1 MNRLAGIVVAVI
13 GLIIAVL
20 SIMKVVPG
28 LTQPGVV
35 MILLGGLIIGLSF
48 VNKPEPDDT
57 PRMSTPNTLVN
68 IFFSPT
74 EVFQNLGRH
83 PRWLVAML
91 VMSLF
96 STIFANLFVSR
107 LGADRIANFAI
118 DKTLEMPMIQ
128 GNEEARRQVE
138 ASRAQAIADAQNP
151 VIRAGQAASS
161 FAGSAFFTAFLAA
174 VFLLFALAMGG
185 KLNFWQAFSAATYAL
200 FPVAAI
206 RFVLSTI
213 ILFLKDPSEIH
224 PILGQTAL
232 VTDNLGALFSPAD
245 NPVLYTVLS
254 AFGLLWF
261 YWIWLNATGLK
272 NAGERVTPSIAW
284 TATLAIFLLFI
295 AFGAVM
301 ALLFPSFFS

>member
-1 MNRLAGIVVAVI
+1 MNRLAGIIVAVI

-48 VNKPEPDDT
+48 VNKPETDDT
-57 PRMSTPNTLVN
+57 PRMSTANTLVN
-68 IFFSPT
+68 IFLSPT
-74 EVFQNLGRH
+74 EVFQNLRRH
-83 PRWLVAML
+83 PRWLVAVL

-96 STIFANLFVSR
+96 SAIFTNLFMYR
-107 LGADRIANFAI
+107 LGPERIANFAI
-118 DKTLEMPMIQ
+118 DKSLEMGFLNDEMRKQI
-128 GNEEARRQVE
+128 EAG
-138 ASRAQAIADAQNP
+138 RAQAIADAKDP
-151 VIRAGQAASS
+151 VIRAGQAVTS
-161 FAGSAFFTAFLAA
+161 FAGSVFFVAFLAA

-185 KLNFWQAFSAATYAL
+185 KINYWQAFSSAAYAL
-200 FPVAAI
+200 FPIAAI
-206 RFVLSTI
+206 RFVLSSI

-224 PILGQTAL
+224 PILGQSAL
-232 VTDNLGALFSPAD
+232 VTDNLGAFFSPAD

-254 AFGLLWF
+254 AFGILWF

-272 NAGERVTPSIAW
+272 NAGERVTSSIGW

-295 AFGAVM
+295 AFGALM
-301 ALLFPSFFS
+301 ALLFPSFIS

>member
-35 MILLGGLIIGLSF
+35 MILLGGFIIGLSF
-48 VNKPEPDDT
+48 VNKTDPEDT

-74 EVFQNLGRH
+74 EVFQNLRRH
-83 PRWLVAML
+83 PRWLVAVL

-96 STIFANLFVSR
+96 TAIFTNLFMYR
-107 LGADRIANFAI
+107 LGPERIANFAI
-118 DKTLEMPMIQ
+118 DKTLEMSIL
-128 GNEEARRQVE
+128 NDEARKQIE
-138 ASRAQAIADAQNP
+138 AGRAQAIADAKNP
-151 VIRAGQAASS
+151 VIRAGQAVSS
-161 FAGSAFFTAFLAA
+161 FAGSVFFTAFLAV

-185 KLNFWQAFSAATYAL
+185 KINFWQAFSAAAYAL

-245 NPVLYTVLS
+245 HPVLYTVLS
-254 AFGLLWF
+254 AFGILWF

-272 NAGERVTPSIAW
+272 NAGERVTSSIAW
-284 TATLAIFLLFI
+284 TATFAIFLLFI
-295 AFGAVM
+295 ALGAVM
-301 ALLFPSFFS
+301 ALLFPSFIS

>member
-1 MNRLAGIVVAVI
+1 MNRLAGIIVAVI

-48 VNKPEPDDT
+48 VNKPDPDDT

-74 EVFQNLGRH
+74 EVFQNLRRH

-96 STIFANLFVSR
+96 STIFANLFVYR
-107 LGADRIANFAI
+107 LGADRVANFAI

-128 GNEEARRQVE
+128 GDEQARRQVE
-138 ASRAQAIADAQNP
+138 ESRAQAIADAKNP
-151 VIRAGQAASS
+151 VIRAGQGASS
-161 FAGSAFFTAFLAA
+161 FAGSVFFTAFLAA

-185 KLNFWQAFSAATYAL
+185 KINFWQAFSAAVYAL

-206 RFVLSTI
+206 RFVLGTI

-245 NPVLYTVLS
+245 HPVLYTVLS

>member
-48 VNKPEPDDT
+48 VNKPDT
-57 PRMSTPNTLVN
+57 EDAPRMSTANTLIN
-68 IFFSPT
+68 IFLSPT
-74 EVFQNLGRH
+74 EVFQNLRRH
-83 PRWLVAML
+83 PRWLVAVL
-91 VMSLF
+91 VMALF
-96 STIFANLFVSR
+96 SVIFTNLFMYR
-107 LGADRIANFAI
+107 LGPERVANFAI
-118 DKTLEMPMIQ
+118 DKTLEM
-128 GNEEARRQVE
+128 GFLNDEARKQIE
-138 ASRAQAIADAQNP
+138 AGRAQAIADAKNP
-151 VIRAGQAASS
+151 VIRAGQAVAS
-161 FAGSAFFTAFLAA
+161 FAGLVFFLAFLAG

-185 KLNFWQAFSAATYAL
+185 KMNYWQAFSVAAYAS
-200 FPVAAI
+200 FPIAAI
-206 RFVLSTI
+206 RFVLGSI

-224 PILGQTAL
+224 PILGQSSL
-232 VTDNLGALFSPAD
+232 VTDNLGVFFSPAD
-245 NPVLYTVLS
+245 NPVLYTILS
-254 AFGLLWF
+254 AFGILWF

-272 NAGERVTPSIAW
+272 NAGERVTSSIGW

-301 ALLFPSFFS
+301 ALLFPSFIS